1 MFNFKYIKFDISLV
15 IVITE
20 SNTHNYIKITFRNKG
35 PECAKGSVFL
45 TRLKMKEK
53 CEICDALFIEK
64 NCYNWFFLL
73 FID

>member
-1 MFNFKYIKFDISLV
+1 MLHKYIK
-15 IVITE
+15 
-20 SNTHNYIKITFRNKG
+20 NTLRNKG

-64 NCYNWFFLL
+64 NGDNWFFLF